1 MFTRWFRGERYPS
14 PLSSWE
20 ACFRGGFR
28 AAAHADGCLD
38 LSSTG
43 IRHAIFS
50 GGAKC
55 LAGIQGAFLSLLLI
69 VVVLGGILKGVFT
82 ATEAA
87 AIAVAY
93 AWALSAW
100 VYREVGW
107 RDLPELL
114 LQAGITTAVVFLLI
128 ATSMAMSWILTL
140 EDIPQQVSTMMLG
153 ISENPVMLLLLI
165 NVLLLAAGT
174 FMDMTPGG
182 LDFYTDFLAC
192 RSGAGNDPRPFRYHD
207 DCQPVYRAFAR
218 RRVGTCL
225 FVGCGVGKT
234 RMSR

>member
-1 MFTRWFRGERYPS
+1 M
-14 PLSSWE
+14 
-20 ACFRGGFR
+20 
-28 AAAHADGCLD
+28 
-38 LSSTG
+38 
-43 IRHAIFS
+43 
-50 GGAKC
+50 
-55 LAGIQGAFLSLLLI
+55 
-69 VVVLGGILKGVFT
+69 VVLGSILKGVFT

-87 AIAVAY
+87 VIAVAY

-107 RDLPELL
+107 RRSPELL

-174 FMDMTPGG
+174 FMDMTPAV
-182 LDFYTDFLAC
+182 LIFTLIFCLSF
-192 RSGAGNDPRPFRYHD
+192 RSWE
-207 DCQPVYRAFAR
+207 
-218 RRVGTCL
+218 
-225 FVGCGVGKT
+225 
-234 RMSR
+234 